1 MRHAFQLDD
10 WPLDGTMS
18 GEFHL
23 YGKYE
28 TPEGFGRLQ
37 IDQGSAWREPFET
50 ATSSL
55 RFEGPRVRLDGIEA
69 TKAGGRMTGAAYV
82 GWDGT
87 YSFNFSGRRVPVET
101 LNALNYP
108 QAQLSGLLDF
118 TAGGS
123 GVFESPRYD
132 ARLSVA
138 DLYLKDEG
146 VGAVTARLAMRNNTL
161 NIELDAASPR
171 LASRAPVASPSRP
184 KPTPS

>member
-1 MRHAFQLDD
+1 M
-10 WPLDGTMS
+10 
-18 GEFHL
+18 
-23 YGKYE
+23 
-28 TPEGFGRLQ
+28 
-37 IDQGSAWREPFET
+37 
-50 ATSSL
+50 
-55 RFEGPRVRLDGIEA
+55 RLDGIEA

-101 LNALNYP
+101 LNALSYP

-118 TAGGS
+118 TAAGS
-123 GVFESPRYD
+123 GAFESPRYD

-171 LASRAPVASPSRP
+171 LAVSGTGRIAL
-184 KPTPS
+184 TPEADAELTLRVH

>member
-1 MRHAFQLDD
+1 
-10 WPLDGTMS
+10 MS

-28 TPEGFGRLQ
+28 TPDGFGRLQ
-37 IDQGSAWREPFET
+37 IDKGSAWREPFET

-55 RFEGPRVRLDGIEA
+55 RFEGPGVRLDGIEA

-146 VGAVTARLAMRNNTL
+146 VGARHGAARRCATTRSTSSSTPRRR
-161 NIELDAASPR
+161 ASP
-171 LASRAPVASPSRP
+171 SRAPGASRSRP